1 MDDVSIDYSW
11 FPFLAVAAA
20 AVLLSLRIRRA
31 LTAADEPGANANLP
45 PGPWNLPVIGGLHH
59 LAAGGAAPPHRALH
73 RLSRRHG
80 PVMLLRVGEVATV
93 VVSSPEAAAE
103 VLRARDPA
111 FASRPVG
118 SPTQDVVGRGGTS
131 LIFAPHGE
139 YWRQL
144 RKVCVHELLSATQ
157 VRRVERIRRDEVAR
171 LVQSIIAAAA
181 SPPAAVV
188 DLGQALTELS
198 NNIVARAAFGGKCRR
213 QEQQEYLRELGVM
226 AKLAGGFSLPD
237 LFPSSRLVR
246 WLSGAVRDMTRSR
259 DRVQRIV
266 GGIIRERREKRRSAS
281 SAVGEGAVA
290 GGGEEDEDLLD
301 VLQRLQEEDSLPF
314 PLTEEIIGTVVSDMF
329 GAATDTTA
337 TTLEWAMAE
346 LIRNPQAMAK
356 AKLEARH
363 KLGREEGDHDG
374 DLRYI
379 QMVIKETLRLHPA
392 APLILRSNLQE
403 DCRVMGYDIPKGST
417 VMVNILSLARDPR
430 YWDDAEEFIP
440 ERFESSEK
448 DWTHLEFVPFGAGR
462 RQCPGALF
470 ATTTIELT
478 LANLLCH
485 FDWTL
490 PGGADP
496 KKLDM
501 GEAFGITVRR
511 RSSLCLLP
519 ALRVPPTH

>member
-20 AVLLSLRIRRA
+20 TVLLSLLIRRA

-80 PVMLLRVGEVATV
+80 PLMLLRVGEVATV

-171 LVQSIIAAAA
+171 LVQSIVAAAA
-181 SPPAAVV
+181 AGSPSPPVV
-188 DLGQALTELS
+188 DLGRALTELS

-314 PLTEEIIGTVVSDMF
+314 PLTEEIIGTVVSVS
-329 GAATDTTA
+329 
-337 TTLEWAMAE
+337 TLQNITESIACT
-346 LIRNPQAMAK
+346 LFT
-356 AKLEARH
+356 H
-363 KLGREEGDHDG
+363 
-374 DLRYI
+374 
-379 QMVIKETLRLHPA
+379 VIYTPYVKDDV
-392 APLILRSNLQE
+392 PLLNTHVTESLTH
-403 DCRVMGYDIPKGST
+403 VDIP
-417 VMVNILSLARDPR
+417 ARFNCNR
-430 YWDDAEEFIP
+430 A
-440 ERFESSEK
+440 K
-448 DWTHLEFVPFGAGR
+448 
-462 RQCPGALF
+462 
-470 ATTTIELT
+470 
-478 LANLLCH
+478 
-485 FDWTL
+485 
-490 PGGADP
+490 
-496 KKLDM
+496 
-501 GEAFGITVRR
+501 
-511 RSSLCLLP
+511 
-519 ALRVPPTH
+519 